1 MAKNLICPQY
11 CPSPFC
17 EVSCP
22 SGAISLVIEEKNV
35 YADPDKCNRCGICRM
50 MCMTWS
56 QDKRLAQRRPWIS
69 SDWIRPRTG

>member
-1 MAKNLICPQY
+1 MKNLICPKY

-22 SGAISLVIEEKNV
+22 AGAITIVEEEKNV
-35 YADPDKCNRCGICRM
+35 YVDPDKCNRCGICRM
-50 MCMTWS
+50 MCTTWS
-56 QDKRLAQRRPWIS
+56 KDKRLEQKRPWIS